1 MATAKNAWGL
11 ELRTRRLRRNIPEAK
26 NPTDTTSPMRPP
38 ATASEPP
45 RQRTTPTR
53 AMTPATVDGSSAPRN
68 IAPKGA
74 PACGSVLGV
83 GSVIG
88 DRPLRVVTDALRTAC
103 ESYHKQAAPREPCPA
118 HRHPASGIRHPAS

>member
-1 MATAKNAWGL
+1 MATAKKACGL
-11 ELRTRRLRRNIPEAK
+11 ELRTRRLRRNIPEPK

-38 ATASEPP
+38 ASASEPP
-45 RQRTTPTR
+45 RQRTTPTT
-53 AMTPATVDGSSAPRN
+53 ATIPATVDGSSAPRN

-74 PACGSVLGV
+74 PACGSVLGL

-103 ESYHKQAAPREPCPA
+103 ESYHKRFARREPRPPD
-118 HRHPASGIRHPAS
+118 RHPAVPRTL